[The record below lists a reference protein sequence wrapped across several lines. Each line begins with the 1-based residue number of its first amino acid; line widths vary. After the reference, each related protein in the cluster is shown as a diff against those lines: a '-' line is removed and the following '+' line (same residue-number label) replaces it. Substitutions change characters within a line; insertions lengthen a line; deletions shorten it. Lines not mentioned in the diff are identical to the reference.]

1 MRYVLAF
8 AATTAALIILAA
20 IAIALMISIA
30 GDRTNWWLLGAF
42 IVDSALLVLLAAR
55 STLRR
60 ANGSKGCGG
69 ALPR

>member
-1 MRYVLAF
+1 MRFMLAF
-8 AATTAALIILAA
+8 AATSAALIVLSA

-42 IVDSALLVLLAAR
+42 IADSALLVLLAAR

-60 ANGSKGCGG
+60 GNGSTGRGG
-69 ALPR
+69 AVPR